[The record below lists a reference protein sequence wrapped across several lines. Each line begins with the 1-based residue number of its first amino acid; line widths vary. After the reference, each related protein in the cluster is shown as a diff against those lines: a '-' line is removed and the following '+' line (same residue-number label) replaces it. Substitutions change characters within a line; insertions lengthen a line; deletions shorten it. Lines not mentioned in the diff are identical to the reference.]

1 MTYLLSRA
9 ISSPAKSFCDGL
21 SRLLDVTAG
30 EVVYGSTNLS
40 YRGEYKVEGSCQKH
54 EWQLQ
59 EWKMNVRFALTLEV
73 GTNYAGKPRSA
84 HIELAFDRG
93 LVA

>member
-1 MTYLLSRA
+1 MF
-9 ISSPAKSFCDGL
+9 AKV
-21 SRLLDVTAG
+21 DVTDG
-30 EVVYGSTNLS
+30 DVVYGSIYINLR
-40 YRGEYKVEGSCQKH
+40 YRGEYKFEGSCQQQ

-59 EWKMNVRFALTLEV
+59 EWICEICITLEA